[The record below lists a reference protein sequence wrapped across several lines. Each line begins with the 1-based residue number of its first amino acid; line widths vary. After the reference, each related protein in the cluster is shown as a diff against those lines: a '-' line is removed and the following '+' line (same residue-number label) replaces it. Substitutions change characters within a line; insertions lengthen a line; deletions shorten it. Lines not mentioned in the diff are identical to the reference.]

1 MENQKFRALVCC
13 RAGIGSS
20 MMLKVK
26 VDQVIK
32 DNGYPIETE
41 YGNLEAL
48 GDFNGNLIITMSDLV
63 DKMNTENKIYT
74 VVGIT
79 SILDKEEIKE
89 KLSIWIKEQDA

>member
-1 MENQKFRALVCC
+1 MENQKFHALVCC

-32 DNGYPIETE
+32 DNGYPIKTE

-63 DKMNTENKIYT
+63 DKINTENKIYT

-79 SILDKEEIKE
+79 SILDKDEIKE

>member
-32 DNGYPIETE
+32 DNGFPVETE

-48 GDFNGNLIITMSDLV
+48 SDFNGNLIITMSDLV
-63 DKMNTENKIYT
+63 DKINTENKIYT